1 MGACFGEF
9 AFHFLQQ
16 SSSVTYFLAGKG
28 LTEAS
33 ASPKTSLER
42 PVERQ
47 RMKQPWSQSDS
58 CSCKPSQKSCGQ
70 QRGLSDTGLC
80 KARGVRRVLGWLRLC
95 DCTDRT

>member
-9 AFHFLQQ
+9 AFCFLQQ
-16 SSSVTYFLAGKG
+16 SSSATYFLPGKG

-42 PVERQ
+42 PVEKQ

-80 KARGVRRVLGWLRLC
+80 KAHGVGRVLGWLRLC
-95 DCTDRT
+95 DCTDKM